1 MGKLNLSD
9 WLAVLEWRRQ
19 PEPRYP
25 GLIRGH
31 IRRWSDAPVTTFIF
45 SIYNIPF
52 PDYHPFVIAIHM
64 LIYAYYMSLNSL
76 A

>member
-1 MGKLNLSD
+1 MIQYEEKRKLNLSD

-25 GLIRGH
+25 GLMRGH

-45 SIYNIPF
+45 SMYDIPLPCLPSNCTSHTYVNI
-52 PDYHPFVIAIHM
+52 
-64 LIYAYYMSLNSL
+64 
-76 A
+76 